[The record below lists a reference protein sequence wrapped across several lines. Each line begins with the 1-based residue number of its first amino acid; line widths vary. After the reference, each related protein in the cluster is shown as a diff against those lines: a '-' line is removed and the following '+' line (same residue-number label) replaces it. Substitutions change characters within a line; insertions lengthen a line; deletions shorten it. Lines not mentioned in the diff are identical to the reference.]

1 MTGRSWRRNGRHL
14 KWTSKVTNRRSLVI
28 SDASPVP
35 EELLEFLQLKWCHTA
50 ARLCCLLVVLD
61 VLVWSN
67 ERVISWVQAIGLK
80 EYSSNLYESGVHGAL
95 LALDE
100 MFDHNAL
107 ALLLQIPTQNTQVR
121 LDSHQFSPVGSERR
135 TRDCRMTKWALSTCH
150 PCRPEQLWSG
160 STTVCWPSARTGE

>member
-1 MTGRSWRRNGRHL
+1 MRPEDAIRADAHGGDQTLLLCYRNSFQCGVMCLRRLNYDRKELEKKREASQMDLQGSTLLMSDTCPSPEQLFEVNLAPHL
-14 KWTSKVTNRRSLVI
+14 
-28 SDASPVP
+28 
-35 EELLEFLQLKWCHTA
+35 LLS
-50 ARLCCLLVVLD
+50 D

-100 MFDHNAL
+100 MFDHNSL

-121 LDSHQFSPVGSERR
+121 LAPHQQKAEHV
-135 TRDCRMTKWALSTCH
+135 
-150 PCRPEQLWSG
+150 
-160 STTVCWPSARTGE
+160 